1 MVSPSTFGFTIPA
14 LLLYGVTGGKRLGVS
29 ERRLFA
35 LQDDGPSPSWKAES
49 EVQIALLGGF
59 SLLHDGGPMPIST
72 SPGAERL
79 LAFVALRNRPIR
91 RGLVAGTLW
100 PDVEEGRAN
109 ASLRSALARL
119 GAAGRQALDVDAVH
133 VSLAQGVSVDVAE
146 ARALAHGLLGGC
158 LRPDGRDLGPEALGL
173 LSADLLPGW
182 YDDWAILEA
191 DKWHELRRHALEALA
206 HILTAMSRFGEA
218 ALAALAAVKAEP
230 LSESA
235 RAALIRV
242 HLAEGNRAEAVYE
255 LERHDRLLRAE
266 LGLKPSGELRRL
278 VADANAD

>member
-1 MVSPSTFGFTIPA
+1 MRIS
-14 LLLYGVTGGKRLGVS
+14 
-29 ERRLFA
+29 
-35 LQDDGPSPSWKAES
+35 
-49 EVQIALLGGF
+49 LLGGF
-59 SLLHDGGPMPIST
+59 SLVQDGRPMPIST
-72 SPGAERL
+72 SPGTERL

-100 PDVEEGRAN
+100 PDVVEGRAH

-119 GAAGRQALDVDAVH
+119 GVAGRHALDVDAVH
-133 VSLAQGVSVDVAE
+133 VCLAQGVSVDIAQ
-146 ARALAHGLLGGC
+146 AQALAHGLLGGS
-158 LRPDGRDLGPEALGL
+158 LRPDGSDLGKEALGL

-206 HILTAMSRFGEA
+206 AILTAMSRFGDA
-218 ALAALAAVKAEP
+218 VLAALAAVKAEP

-242 HLAEGNRAEAVYE
+242 HLAEGNRAGAVHE

-266 LGLKPSGELRRL
+266 LGLKASGELRRL
-278 VADANAD
+278 VANAIDD

>member
-1 MVSPSTFGFTIPA
+1 LE
-14 LLLYGVTGGKRLGVS
+14 LLGKSLSAS
-29 ERRLFA
+29 ERGLVA

-49 EVQIALLGGF
+49 EVQISLLGGF
-59 SLLHDGGPMPIST
+59 SLLHDSGRMPIST

-91 RGLVAGTLW
+91 RGLIAGTLW
-100 PDVEEGRAN
+100 PDVEDGRAN

-119 GAAGRQALDVDAVH
+119 SVAGRQALDVDAAH

-158 LRPDGRDLGPEALGL
+158 LRPDGSDLGRDALGL

-182 YDDWAILEA
+182 YEDWAILEA
-191 DKWHELRRHALEALA
+191 DKWHELRRHALEVLA
-206 HILTAMSRFGEA
+206 RILTAMSRFGEA

-242 HLAEGNRAEAVYE
+242 HLAEGNRAEAVNE
-255 LERHDRLLRAE
+255 LERHGRLLRAE
-266 LGLKPSGELRRL
+266 LGLTTSGELRRL

>member
-1 MVSPSTFGFTIPA
+1 V
-14 LLLYGVTGGKRLGVS
+14 GVS
-29 ERRLFA
+29 ERRFYA
-35 LQDDGPSPSWKAES
+35 LQDTEPSPSWKAES
-49 EVQIALLGGF
+49 GVQISLLGGF
-59 SLLHDGGPMPIST
+59 SLLQGGRPIPIST
-72 SPGAERL
+72 SPGTERL

-100 PDVEEGRAN
+100 PDVIDGRAH

-119 GAAGRQALDVDAVH
+119 GAAGRHTLDIDAVH
-133 VSLAQGVSVDVAE
+133 VCLAEGVSVDVAQ
-146 ARALAHGLLGGC
+146 ARALAHDLLGGS
-158 LRPDGRDLGPEALGL
+158 LRPDGSDLGMEALSL
-173 LSADLLPGW
+173 LSTELLPGW

-206 HILTAMSRFGEA
+206 GILTAMSRFGEA

-235 RAALIRV
+235 HAALIRV
-242 HLAEGNRAEAVYE
+242 RLAEGNRAEAVHE

-266 LGLKPSGELRRL
+266 LGLKASGELRRL
-278 VADANAD
+278 VADAIHE